1 MEIIVKAP
9 ASCGELIEGSIA
21 GTPFLVT
28 APISVY
34 ATATVSDAFTGMQGL
49 GTKAQEAVTRAL
61 ALVGKDA
68 LQWGIRLESPVP
80 QGKGMA
86 SSSADI
92 TACAYAAARAF
103 GRELTARELMDI
115 AIAIEPSDGI
125 AFEGLSHVSHT
136 TGALFGQYRN
146 VPLIGISI
154 FDVGGEV
161 DTISYYQSKS
171 AAGNQDDEYRRLLD
185 TVDKAFHTADYRQE
199 ILLGQ
204 AATASARLNQVHL
217 PKEGLDEFIALA
229 KGKGALGVNVAHSG
243 TVVGV
248 LWESALPAG
257 DIARRTE
264 QIAQEFAG
272 RYRYMQTVRLIS
284 GGVVCEI
291 RS

>member
-9 ASCGELIEGSIA
+9 ASCGELIEGSLA

-34 ATATVSDAFTGMQGL
+34 ATATVSDAFTGTHGL
-49 GTKAQEAVTRAL
+49 GAKAQEAVMRAL
-61 ALVGKDA
+61 ALIGKET
-68 LQWGIRLESPVP
+68 LPWGMRLESEVP

-125 AFEGLSHVSHT
+125 AFEGLSYVSHT
-136 TGALFGQYRN
+136 TGELFGQYRN
-146 VPLIGISI
+146 VPLISISI

-161 DTISYYQSKS
+161 DTIAYYQSKRGG
-171 AAGNQDDEYRRLLD
+171 GNQDETYRQLLN
-185 TVDKAFHTADYRQE
+185 TVDRAFRTEGDRQE
-199 ILLGQ
+199 ILLGR
-204 AATASARLNQVHL
+204 AATASACMNQEHL
-217 PKEGLDEFIALA
+217 PKEGLDDFIALA
-229 KGKGALGVNVAHSG
+229 KEKGALGVNVAHSG

-248 LWESALPAG
+248 LWTSDMPAA
-257 DIARRTE
+257 DVARRTR
-264 QIAQEFAG
+264 QIAEAFAG
-272 RYRYMQTVRLIS
+272 RYAYMQTARLIS
-284 GGVVCEI
+284 GGIVCEI
-291 RS
+291 RA

>member
-34 ATATVSDAFTGMQGL
+34 ATATVSDAFTGMHGL
-49 GTKAQEAVTRAL
+49 GTKAQEAIARAL
-61 ALVGKDA
+61 ALVEKDT
-68 LQWGIRLESPVP
+68 LPWGIRLDSPIP

-92 TACAYAAARAF
+92 TVCAYAAARAF

-115 AIAIEPSDGI
+115 AIAVEPSDGI

-136 TGALFGQYRN
+136 TGELFGQYRN
-146 VPLIGISI
+146 VPLISISI

-171 AAGNQDDEYRRLLD
+171 AGGNQDDEYRRLLD

-204 AATASARLNQVHL
+204 AATASARLNQEHL
-217 PKEGLDEFIALA
+217 PKEGLDDFIALA
-229 KGKGALGVNVAHSG
+229 KSKGALGVNVAHSG

-264 QIAQEFAG
+264 QIAREFAG
-272 RYRYMQTVRLIS
+272 RYTYMQTVRLIS
-284 GGVVCEI
+284 GGVICEI
-291 RS
+291 KA

>member
-68 LQWGIRLESPVP
+68 LPWGIRLESPVP

-171 AAGNQDDEYRRLLD
+171 AGGSQDDEYRRLLD
-185 TVDKAFHTADYRQE
+185 TVDSAFHTADYRQE
-199 ILLGQ
+199 IFLGERG
-204 AATASARLNQVHL
+204 TGGARLWGVRGSIKSICRKRGWTNLSPL
-217 PKEGLDEFIALA
+217 PR
-229 KGKGALGVNVAHSG
+229 GKARSASTSHTAAPLSACCGNRHCPPG
-243 TVVGV
+243 TSRGGR
-248 LWESALPAG
+248 SRS
-257 DIARRTE
+257 RRSLRDGTG
-264 QIAQEFAG
+264 ICRRCG
-272 RYRYMQTVRLIS
+272 
-284 GGVVCEI
+284 
-291 RS
+291 

>member
-9 ASCGELIEGSIA
+9 ASCGELIEGALA
-21 GTPFLVT
+21 GIPFLVT
-28 APISVY
+28 SPISVY
-34 ATATVSDAFTGMQGL
+34 ATATVSDALTGMHGL
-49 GTKAQEAVTRAL
+49 GAKAEEAVARAL
-61 ALVGKDA
+61 AHIGKET
-68 LQWGIRLESPVP
+68 LPWGMRLDSDVP

-125 AFEGLSHVSHT
+125 AFEGLSYVSHT
-136 TGALFGQYRN
+136 TGELFGQYRN
-146 VPLIGISI
+146 VPLISISI

-161 DTISYYQSKS
+161 DTIAYYKNKRGG
-171 AAGNQDDEYRRLLD
+171 GNQDEAYQHLLD
-185 TVDKAFHTADYRQE
+185 TVDRAFKTEGYRQE

-204 AATASARLNQVHL
+204 AATASARMNQEHL
-217 PKEGLDEFIALA
+217 LKEGLDDFITLA
-229 KGKGALGVNVAHSG
+229 QEKGALGVNVAHSG

-248 LWESALPAG
+248 LWASDMPAA
-257 DIARRTE
+257 DVAQRTQQMAE
-264 QIAQEFAG
+264 VFRG
-272 RYRYMQTVRLIS
+272 RYTYMQTVRLIS

-291 RS
+291 SA